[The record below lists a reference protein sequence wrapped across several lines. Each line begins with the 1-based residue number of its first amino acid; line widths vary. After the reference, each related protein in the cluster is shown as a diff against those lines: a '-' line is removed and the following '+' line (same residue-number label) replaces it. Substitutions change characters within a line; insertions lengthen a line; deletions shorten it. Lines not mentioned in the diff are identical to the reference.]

1 MLLDDYAAVD
11 KQGIDPRSSHVIVTS
26 AKTPASHLAN
36 KRNLLEWL
44 RANESV
50 NIQDVAY
57 TTTARR
63 MHHPIRFACT
73 ASTTRELMSK
83 LEVDTSDALPS
94 RSSPIVFV
102 FTGQGSHYAGMGS
115 ELYATCRPFRETVD
129 LCASICEQHNFP
141 VFLDII
147 ARRNVDMSTK
157 DTIQTQLA
165 VVTLEVSLAAFWRS
179 CGIQPSMVIG
189 HSLGE
194 YAALHISG
202 VLSLADMLYLVGHRA
217 RLLLERCEAGAC
229 TMLAV
234 SASAIAIRELLSA
247 KPHSSCTIACTNSPS
262 ATVVSGSIDDV
273 AELRAALTSPS
284 TTLPV
289 PYGFHSFQVDPMLDD
304 YIALAGGVTYSA
316 PKIPVASTLLASI
329 VDTSG
334 VLNGLYLGQQ
344 TRQPVDFMGALNAVT
359 TKLVDPIWLEVRPG
373 LVCSSF
379 VRATLSPSPGKVM
392 SSLET
397 SADAWVSISKCLAS
411 AYKNGISVDWLA
423 LQYGQRQNAANSRL
437 TIRDVSLKRPL
448 TRGLVGAEGELHT
461 AALAENAS
469 GDSFRVSWKAS
480 SQKSSYDLG
489 SCVVSMVDADKLQAD
504 WDRISYFAKARMNEL
519 TRTVKDGHGHR
530 MLPGILYALFSN
542 TVEYDP
548 AFKCIKEAFIS
559 NNFEE
564 AAADVILR
572 NDPQETHFVASPYW
586 GESLVHLAGFLV
598 NGNPDRSAAKTTFMM
613 DSFDSFEQTVDLE
626 PGKPYFAYTR
636 VSQRDKNTTSCD
648 VYVFDAERL
657 VMQWSALRFHEV
669 SNEVLDRL
677 LGSSTI
683 SSRVQDKIAAAATP
697 SAERMSGTRELVPDE
712 PMADS
717 KKHSDAPKELSKRA
731 EFTTSTVEE
740 NAASNTEVFEII
752 LESISRGTGTKIAD
766 LTDDTVLVELG
777 VSSIFNLICNLA
789 DFELGDRR
797 RLYNGHRN
805 RSPSQQQH
813 KPGNTTFLHD

>member
-102 FTGQGSHYAGMGS
+102 FTGQGSHYAGMGN
-115 ELYATCRPFRETVD
+115 ELYATCRPFCETID

-141 VFLDII
+141 IFLDII

-247 KPHSSCTIACTNSPS
+247 KPHSSCTIAYTNSPS

-289 PYGFHSFQVDPMLDD
+289 PYGFYSF
-304 YIALAGGVTYSA
+304 
-316 PKIPVASTLLASI
+316 
-329 VDTSG
+329 
-334 VLNGLYLGQQ
+334 
-344 TRQPVDFMGALNAVT
+344 
-359 TKLVDPIWLEVRPG
+359 
-373 LVCSSF
+373 
-379 VRATLSPSPGKVM
+379 
-392 SSLET
+392 
-397 SADAWVSISKCLAS
+397 
-411 AYKNGISVDWLA
+411 
-423 LQYGQRQNAANSRL
+423 
-437 TIRDVSLKRPL
+437 
-448 TRGLVGAEGELHT
+448 
-461 AALAENAS
+461 
-469 GDSFRVSWKAS
+469 
-480 SQKSSYDLG
+480 
-489 SCVVSMVDADKLQAD
+489 
-504 WDRISYFAKARMNEL
+504 
-519 TRTVKDGHGHR
+519 
-530 MLPGILYALFSN
+530 
-542 TVEYDP
+542 
-548 AFKCIKEAFIS
+548 
-559 NNFEE
+559 
-564 AAADVILR
+564 
-572 NDPQETHFVASPYW
+572 
-586 GESLVHLAGFLV
+586 
-598 NGNPDRSAAKTTFMM
+598 
-613 DSFDSFEQTVDLE
+613 
-626 PGKPYFAYTR
+626 
-636 VSQRDKNTTSCD
+636 
-648 VYVFDAERL
+648 
-657 VMQWSALRFHEV
+657 
-669 SNEVLDRL
+669 
-677 LGSSTI
+677 
-683 SSRVQDKIAAAATP
+683 
-697 SAERMSGTRELVPDE
+697 
-712 PMADS
+712 
-717 KKHSDAPKELSKRA
+717 
-731 EFTTSTVEE
+731 
-740 NAASNTEVFEII
+740 
-752 LESISRGTGTKIAD
+752 
-766 LTDDTVLVELG
+766 
-777 VSSIFNLICNLA
+777 
-789 DFELGDRR
+789 
-797 RLYNGHRN
+797 
-805 RSPSQQQH
+805 
-813 KPGNTTFLHD
+813 